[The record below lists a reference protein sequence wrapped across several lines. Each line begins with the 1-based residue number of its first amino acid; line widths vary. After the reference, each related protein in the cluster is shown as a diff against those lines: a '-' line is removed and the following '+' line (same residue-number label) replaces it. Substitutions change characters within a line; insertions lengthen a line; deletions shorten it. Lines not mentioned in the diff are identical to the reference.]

1 MLPRVFTILVLYV
14 VSLLMMSVSVSGHG
28 PGIGQPDTF
37 ECPGDGYFADHGRE
51 CVVYYKCQGQQVT
64 ALGCD
69 EGKKFDERR
78 KRCRLAHLVDC

>member
-1 MLPRVFTILVLYV
+1 MLPRVFTILVFYV
-14 VSLLMMSVSVSGHG
+14 VSRHG

-37 ECPGDGYFADHGRE
+37 ECPGDGYYADHGRD
-51 CVVYYKCQGQQVT
+51 CVVYYQCQGQQVT

-78 KRCRLAHLVDC
+78 KRCRPAHRVDC